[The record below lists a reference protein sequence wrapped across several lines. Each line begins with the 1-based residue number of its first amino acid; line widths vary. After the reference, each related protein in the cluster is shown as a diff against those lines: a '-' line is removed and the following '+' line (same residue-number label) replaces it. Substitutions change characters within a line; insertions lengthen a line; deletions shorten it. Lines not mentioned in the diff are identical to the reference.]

1 MKKTILL
8 FALVAT
14 LAACG
19 SSTEKTTTDS
29 IPVVDTAAVDSLTV
43 ADTLAAPSDTVFT
56 KADELE
62 DLGNT
67 K

>member
-1 MKKTILL
+1 MKKTILAL
-8 FALVAT
+8 ALVAT

-29 IPVVDTAAVDSLTV
+29 IPVLDTLTVDSLATADTLTGAVDS
-43 ADTLAAPSDTVFT
+43 VFT
-56 KADELE
+56 DVLEKA
-62 DLGNT
+62 